1 MLSSMTPTIV
11 LDENGKSVIMTMGCY
26 GIGVTRIVAAA
37 IEQNHDDN
45 GIIWPDNIAP
55 FTVAIAPIN
64 FQNSDSVREAA
75 VRLYDEL
82 SEAGIEVLLYD
93 QKARLGA
100 MLADLD
106 LIGIPHR
113 IVIGERGLADGNVEY
128 KARAAEKGKEVPVDD
143 IVALLKDSILA

>member
-1 MLSSMTPTIV
+1 MNASV
-11 LDENGKSVIMTMGCY
+11 LDENGKSMVMTMGCY

-64 FQNSDSVREAA
+64 FQNSDSVRETAM
-75 VRLYDEL
+75 RIHDEL
-82 SEAGIEVLLYD
+82 SAAGIEVLLYD

-128 KARAAEKGKEVPVDD
+128 KARAAESGEDVAVDD
-143 IVALLKDSILA
+143 IVSLIKDSIRI